1 MTELDS
7 VGGARSQ
14 ITAEVE
20 ETDPGEASR
29 ELRRGVTAVRPKRFK
44 DRGGQTEAVMQ
55 ELRGVNKKKNTQ
67 TKKKE
72 GRTTCQCHSEQ
83 LAFSLFRI

>member
-20 ETDPGEASR
+20 ETDPGKASR
-29 ELRRGVTAVRPKRFK
+29 ELRRGVIAVRPKCFK
-44 DRGGQTEAVMQ
+44 DRGGQTSAVMQ
-55 ELRGVNKKKNTQ
+55 ELRGVNKKK
-67 TKKKE
+67 TKKE
-72 GRTTCQCHSEQ
+72 DRPCASATLS
-83 LAFSLFRI
+83 SLP

>member
-29 ELRRGVTAVRPKRFK
+29 ELRRGVIAVRPKRFK
-44 DRGGQTEAVMQ
+44 GRGGQTSAVMQ
-55 ELRGVNKKKNTQ
+55 ELRGVNKK
-67 TKKKE
+67 TKKKK
-72 GRTTCQCHSEQ
+72 RVP
-83 LAFSLFRI
+83 L